1 MVASFFSPVRRV
13 MGEAL
18 SVVDR
23 RVPIRKKWSVSEK
36 VDEARSR
43 EPVNVSAAEIPKEVV
58 KAGRRLPTNDV
69 AKARLELVLQCQ
81 PTELSQNRA

>member
-1 MVASFFSPVRRV
+1 MERC
-13 MGEAL
+13 
-18 SVVDR
+18 
-23 RVPIRKKWSVSEK
+23 EK

-69 AKARLELVLQCQ
+69 AKARSFLDDSVPMQVFVRKGEENVQRCGGKWRVLRVIHCSRI
-81 PTELSQNRA
+81 PTTMNSD